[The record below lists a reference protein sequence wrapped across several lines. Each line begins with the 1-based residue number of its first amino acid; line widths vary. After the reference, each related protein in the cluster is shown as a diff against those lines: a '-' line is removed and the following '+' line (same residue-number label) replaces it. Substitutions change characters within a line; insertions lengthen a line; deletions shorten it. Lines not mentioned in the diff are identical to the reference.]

1 MIIYIKSHCIPQS
14 ADHLNDITIPH
25 ENIPKSIA
33 PHTQSQSRHYYMK
46 IPKAIAPHPQS
57 QSRHYHMKIPKAIAP
72 HPQSPT
78 TECTSWMALMYH
90 DQPGGLLAWGA
101 TLPLK
106 CCDDH
111 HHCLTDIVVMII
123 RNKVMVITRPVSFFY
138 RSLNRQRYSNQNRP
152 PIKITKPIQSTLYPF
167 THFIWKFYLN

>member
-1 MIIYIKSHCIPQS
+1 MIIYIKCHCIPQS

-25 ENIPKSIA
+25 ENIPK
-33 PHTQSQSRHYYMK
+33 
-46 IPKAIAPHPQS
+46 AIARHPQP

-90 DQPGGLLAWGA
+90 DQPGGLLAWGGHFA
-101 TLPLK
+101 PKMLWWSSSLFDRHYGYDYQK
-106 CCDDH
+106 QGH
-111 HHCLTDIVVMII
+111 GYNQYL
-123 RNKVMVITRPVSFFY
+123 FY

-167 THFIWKFYLN
+167 THFIWKFYSNKCFQESV